1 MFPWRK
7 KKYFGE
13 AHPWPA
19 HPHPS
24 SFTQWECEQPCMIC
38 NRSSTRKICQC
49 DTPAPYFQCHFCLKA
64 NQAGNLYDPIL
75 QHCRLRKRPSR
86 PGKAGWSR
94 FKLWFDSLPCCLEKI
109 FFCRWSLGMR
119 SMTGL
124 KKITCSKRVYCKP
137 DKGAVHPEIQLLL
150 QHCCSEK
157 QPWSSE
163 AVQQV
168 RSTQMQTATSGCLG
182 LRSLHLKEGIQSS
195 SSTIISILSAIT
207 VQGSH
212 PQFYCPTFYKSWKVK
227 PPKRSP

>member
-7 KKYFGE
+7 KYLGE
-13 AHPWPA
+13 ANLWLA

-24 SFTQWECEQPCMIC
+24 HSHDENNVNNIIC
-38 NRSSTRKICQC
+38 RNSDNRSSTRKICQC
-49 DTPAPYFQCHFCLKA
+49 DTPAPHFSLKA
-64 NQAGNLYDPIL
+64 NQAGNQYDPVL
-75 QHCRLRKRPSR
+75 QYCTLRR

-94 FKLWFDSLPCCLEKI
+94 FKLWSDSLPCCLEKI

-137 DKGAVHPEIQLLL
+137 GKGTLHPEIQLLL

-157 QPWSSE
+157 QSWGSE

-168 RSTQMQTATSGCLG
+168 RSIQMHTATSGWLG
-182 LRSLHLKEGIQSS
+182 LRSLHLKGGIQSS
-195 SSTIISILSAIT
+195 SSSSAIISTSSALS
-207 VQGSH
+207 
-212 PQFYCPTFYKSWKVK
+212 PQSASLPPSVLLPTFYNSWKVK
-227 PPKRSP
+227 SPKPNL